1 MMSQAEFSYE
11 DRYGIK
17 PAPRWKLPA
26 TILAILGI
34 CWVLWAGW
42 HHAHPEIRTTLISFD
57 VTGDKAI
64 TIRYEISRTDSAKAL
79 ICTLVARDFDKN
91 IIGQIDDEIPAG
103 SAVITREVIIPTR
116 TKPVNA
122 AVLGCSAK

>member
-1 MMSQAEFSYE
+1 MVGQAEFSYE

-26 TILAILGI
+26 TVIAILGI
-34 CWVLWAGW
+34 SWVMWAGW
-42 HHAHPEIRTTLISFD
+42 HHAHPQIRTTLISFA
-57 VTGDKAI
+57 VTGDKAV
-64 TIRYEISRTDSAKAL
+64 TIRYEIARADRTSSL
-79 ICTLVARDFDKN
+79 SCTLVARDFDKN
-91 IIGQIDDEIPAG
+91 IIGQIEDQIPAG
-103 SAVITREVIIPTR
+103 SSRMTREVIIPTR